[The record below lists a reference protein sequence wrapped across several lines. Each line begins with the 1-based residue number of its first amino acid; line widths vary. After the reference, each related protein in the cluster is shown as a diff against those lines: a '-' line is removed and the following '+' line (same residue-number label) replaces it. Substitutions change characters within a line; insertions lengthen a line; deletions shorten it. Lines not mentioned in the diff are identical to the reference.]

1 MADRL
6 VLFAFVAFWLL
17 IVGANGVA
25 ADGVGVVLMPGKD
38 GSVKPR
44 SPIGQLELKLR
55 DDFEVKAL
63 DMPWSRSNGFNK
75 SLEEC
80 FKKIDR
86 AVENLKR
93 EGAVKII
100 IGGHSLGAAVALA
113 YATQRPGLTGILMI
127 APGHRPD
134 RLASENEAALSKA
147 KALIGKGDGNDEV
160 QIFDI
165 NQGSKITRSLKAVIA
180 LGFFDPEGLVVMQN
194 AAPKVSPGTPVFWIV
209 GEQDRFHPT
218 GRSLIYNKI
227 PDNPKN
233 AYVVVPGGHRAT
245 PTKGAKKIKEWLN
258 SL

>member
-1 MADRL
+1 MAGRL
-6 VLFAFVAFWLL
+6 ALFAFVALGL
-17 IVGANGVA
+17 MIVGVNGVA
-25 ADGVGVVLMPGKD
+25 ADGVGVVLMHGKD

-44 SPIGQLELKLR
+44 SPIGQLESKLG
-55 DDFEVKAL
+55 DNFEVKAL

-75 SLEEC
+75 TLEEC
-80 FKKIDR
+80 FAKIDKS
-86 AVENLKR
+86 VENLKSK
-93 EGAVKII
+93 GATKIVV
-100 IGGHSLGAAVALA
+100 GGHSLGAAVALA
-113 YATQRPGLTGILMI
+113 YATQRPGLAGILMI

-134 RLASENEAALSKA
+134 LLASDNEGALA
-147 KALIGKGDGNDEV
+147 KARALTGKGDGNDEV

-180 LGFFDPEGLVVMQN
+180 VGFFDPEGLAVMQN
-194 AAPKVSPGTPVFWIV
+194 AAPKVSPGTPVFWII
-209 GEQDRFHPT
+209 GDQDRLHPT
-218 GRSLIYNKI
+218 GRSLIYDKI